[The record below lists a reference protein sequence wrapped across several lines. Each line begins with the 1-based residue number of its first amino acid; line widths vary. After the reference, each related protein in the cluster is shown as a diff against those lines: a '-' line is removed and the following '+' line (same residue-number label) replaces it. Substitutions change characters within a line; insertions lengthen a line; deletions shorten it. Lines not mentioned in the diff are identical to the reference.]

1 MPRRV
6 DPVVLPGYVEPVD
19 IDQQALDAVVAMLEI
34 SDDERAAQARASISR
49 RLEDL
54 ATRQAHT
61 VRAER
66 VKQDRADLNELAT
79 LTNPHRLSERVG
91 IALDQLESLRARNP
105 VLFARLEGV
114 FGGAEFHK
122 WLEKLASADHFLAG
136 FGQEIERGVSVLLD
150 EFDSENRRGRPAKH
164 PERAFASSLHRIWGE
179 FTGRGT
185 SRQNAS
191 DREKDPFGDF
201 VDAAGKL
208 IDPEFNGH
216 DHARQIHEAARDLA
230 NQAAGGDEGQDRNPR
245 RD

>member
-1 MPRRV
+1 MPRRI
-6 DPVVLPGYVEPVD
+6 DSVVLPGYIEPVD
-19 IDQQALDAVVAMLEI
+19 IDEHALDTVVAMLEVA
-34 SDDERAAQARASISR
+34 DDERAAQARASISR
-49 RLEDL
+49 SLKDL

-79 LTNPHRLSERVG
+79 VTNAQRLSEQVG
-91 IALDQLESLRARNP
+91 LAVDQLESLRERNP

-114 FGGAEFHK
+114 FGGAELHE

-136 FGQEIERGVSVLLD
+136 FGQTIERGVSALVD
-150 EFDSENRRGRPAKH
+150 EFESENRRGRPPKH
-164 PERAFASSLHRIWGE
+164 PERAFASSLHRIWAE

-185 SRQNAS
+185 SRQNAF
-191 DREKDPFGDF
+191 DRERDPFGDF

-208 IDPEFNGH
+208 IDPEFKGH

-230 NQAAGGDEGQDRNPR
+230 KEAGSGEERSDRNSR
-245 RD
+245 GD